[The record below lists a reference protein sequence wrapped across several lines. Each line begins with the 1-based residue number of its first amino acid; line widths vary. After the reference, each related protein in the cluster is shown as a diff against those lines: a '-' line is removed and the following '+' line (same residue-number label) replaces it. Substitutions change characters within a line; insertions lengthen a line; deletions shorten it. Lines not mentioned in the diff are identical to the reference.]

1 VSGKYRRYCDF
12 SESTLSCKKF
22 TRLSQMWIKLL
33 LLAALFVVLTPG
45 VVLRLPPGGS
55 QLVAAVTHSIVFV
68 LAWKLLSK
76 TLLR

>member
-1 VSGKYRRYCDF
+1 
-12 SESTLSCKKF
+12 
-22 TRLSQMWIKLL
+22 MWIKLL